1 MGRKVSTGT
10 FELEKDRERE
20 RLKNVKLGEE
30 VLNKDVPDIKNSAK
44 SPTKFIKIVIQ
55 AKPAERIDQEEAS
68 SSPEPDADPG
78 HNGEHTNGAEN
89 TKNHE
94 DEDDQSGPGFG
105 NQEFVHSKPQGISFG
120 LHEPT
125 KVKPQPKEAP
135 VPAADPD
142 PDTDSADARGRAAA
156 ASFFAAHS
164 GGEAA
169 VPLPP
174 STSFMED
181 SEDEEEEGPPGLG
194 SVELPPEI
202 FKKVK
207 NTGNQDIRKNVNE
220 CPCLGSDR
228 FF

>member
-1 MGRKVSTGT
+1 MDVEKMKVT
-10 FELEKDRERE
+10 ELKAALAERGLDTKGNKAALVE
-20 RLKNVKLGEE
+20 RLQAVVEEEGEGGE
-30 VLNKDVPDIKNSAK
+30 QEEQSNGGGGDTELYDP
-44 SPTKFIKIVIQ
+44 
-55 AKPAERIDQEEAS
+55 QEEAS
-68 SSPEPDADPG
+68 SSSEPDADPG

-89 TKNHE
+89 TENHE
-94 DEDDQSGPGFG
+94 DEDEQSGPGFG
-105 NQEFVHSKPQGISFG
+105 HQEFVHSKPQGISFG

-207 NTGNQDIRKNVNE
+207 NTGNRDMKE
-220 CPCLGSDR
+220 H
-228 FF
+228 

>member
-1 MGRKVSTGT
+1 M
-10 FELEKDRERE
+10 F
-20 RLKNVKLGEE
+20 
-30 VLNKDVPDIKNSAK
+30 
-44 SPTKFIKIVIQ
+44 F
-55 AKPAERIDQEEAS
+55 
-68 SSPEPDADPG
+68 
-78 HNGEHTNGAEN
+78 
-89 TKNHE
+89 
-94 DEDDQSGPGFG
+94 GFG
-105 NQEFVHSKPQGISFG
+105 GAG
-120 LHEPT
+120 LSASRLASAYVAPWHAC
-125 KVKPQPKEAP
+125 QRICLEAP

-207 NTGNQDIRKNVNE
+207 NTGNRNMKE
-220 CPCLGSDR
+220 H
-228 FF
+228 